1 LCPVS
6 RFHRKRC
13 PAPNLQK
20 RLAHAH
26 NGATRFDA
34 ILRALRSWD
43 TLEEEFRRTISI
55 SGRKTVGY
63 HLHAIEGDFA
73 AFRDQ
78 NYFGQGG
85 RRVTDNTEL
94 TIRVNKFLG
103 FLSFDWRWT
112 NSRFRNPYDA
122 RITYTY
128 ESPNLMLELGD
139 ITASLGGANPL
150 VGFNR
155 TLKGASA
162 TATWGRNRFRY
173 ITSETKAAARTITIS
188 GNDSPGPY
196 YLQGSQIVDGS
207 ERVQVDGV
215 EKRRGDDYTIDY
227 FGGILRFRDG
237 MIIPRTST
245 IVVTYETYA
254 FNSAPSRL
262 QGFRLESNLGGGFNL
277 GFTMLSQ
284 ESTARTALRRRTEQF
299 FGFGAPTTPY
309 DLQFPPLRD
318 AANPVIITVGGVPQ
332 VEGVDYYFDERL
344 PYRFY
349 FTRFMP
355 QTPIIQVEYTPR
367 PDPSSTLGG
376 DREVM
381 GVDLTLP
388 LGRVGSIVWNAA
400 QSRAVA
406 QGSRLEAI
414 AHQRDGTLRIRTPR
428 AERDLPRHPRRVHR
442 HRIGRL
448 PPQRARLPSRPQL
461 PLQCDFE
468 PAGEFQQP
476 ARRRA
481 EPAQQQ
487 LQREL
492 HRHAHPE
499 LHLQLHPAERLP
511 THAQPQHERGAR
523 PEQPQ

>member
-1 LCPVS
+1 VRATKLAIALAVALVLSASASTQPETS
-6 RFHRKRC
+6 PILT
-13 PAPNLQK
+13 PANAAPSTASAQESLTRPQPNETPRPRPQRRDTLD
-20 RLAHAH
+20 
-26 NGATRFDA
+26 N
-34 ILRALRSWD
+34 ILRALRSWE
-43 TLEEEFRRTISI
+43 TLQEEFRRTVTI
-55 SGRKTVGY
+55 SGHKRIGF
-63 HLHAIEGDFA
+63 HLHDIEGDFA

-85 RRVTDNTEL
+85 QRVTDNTEL
-94 TIRVNKFLG
+94 TVRVNKFLG
-103 FLSFDWRWT
+103 FLSFDWRWS

-128 ESPNLMLELGD
+128 ESPNFTLEVGD

-155 TLKGASA
+155 TLKGATA
-162 TATWGRNRFRY
+162 TANWGKTRLRY

-262 QGFRLESNLGGGFNL
+262 QGFRMESNLGGGFNF

-284 ESTARTALRRRTEQF
+284 EVDCARTALRRRTEQF
-299 FGFGAPTTPY
+299 YGFGAPSTPY

-318 AANPVIITVGGVPQ
+318 AANPVIITVAGAPQ
-332 VEGVDYYFDERL
+332 IEGVDYYFDELL

-355 QTPIIQVEYTPR
+355 QQ
-367 PDPSSTLGG
+367 SSF
-376 DREVM
+376 R
-381 GVDLTLP
+381 
-388 LGRVGSIVWNAA
+388 WN
-400 QSRAVA
+400 
-406 QGSRLEAI
+406 
-414 AHQRDGTLRIRTPR
+414 T
-428 AERDLPRHPRRVHR
+428 
-442 HRIGRL
+442 
-448 PPQRARLPSRPQL
+448 
-461 PLQCDFE
+461 
-468 PAGEFQQP
+468 
-476 ARRRA
+476 RRA
-481 EPAQQQ
+481 PTPV
-487 LQREL
+487 R
-492 HRHAHPE
+492 
-499 LHLQLHPAERLP
+499 RLAA
-511 THAQPQHERGAR
+511 TAR
-523 PEQPQ
+523 

>member
-1 LCPVS
+1 VPSIEIPQEALP
-6 RFHRKRC
+6 RTQ
-13 PAPNLQK
+13 PAETPRPRPQRRDTLN
-20 RLAHAH
+20 
-26 NGATRFDA
+26 N
-34 ILRALRSWD
+34 ILRALRSWE
-43 TLEEEFRRTISI
+43 TLQEEFRRTVTI
-55 SGRKTVGY
+55 SGHKRIGF
-63 HLHAIEGDFA
+63 HLHDIEGDFA

-85 RRVTDNTEL
+85 QRVTDNTEL
-94 TIRVNKFLG
+94 TVRVNKFLG
-103 FLSFDWRWT
+103 FLSFDWRWS

-128 ESPNLMLELGD
+128 ESPNLTLEVGD

-262 QGFRLESNLGGGFNL
+262 QGFRLESNLGGGFNF

-284 ESTARTALRRRTEQF
+284 KSTVRAPRCVVAR
-299 FGFGAPTTPY
+299 
-309 DLQFPPLRD
+309 
-318 AANPVIITVGGVPQ
+318 N
-332 VEGVDYYFDERL
+332 
-344 PYRFY
+344 
-349 FTRFMP
+349 
-355 QTPIIQVEYTPR
+355 
-367 PDPSSTLGG
+367 SS
-376 DREVM
+376 
-381 GVDLTLP
+381 
-388 LGRVGSIVWNAA
+388 SA
-400 QSRAVA
+400 S
-406 QGSRLEAI
+406 
-414 AHQRDGTLRIRTPR
+414 
-428 AERDLPRHPRRVHR
+428 
-442 HRIGRL
+442 
-448 PPQRARLPSRPQL
+448 ARLPHPMTCSSRPCVMRATPSSSPSAACPKWRASITTSTSGCPTDSTSRAL
-461 PLQCDFE
+461 CP
-468 PAGEFQQP
+468 
-476 ARRRA
+476 RRRLFRWNTRRV
-481 EPAQQQ
+481 PT
-487 LQREL
+487 
-492 HRHAHPE
+492 PV
-499 LHLQLHPAERLP
+499 PRLVA
-511 THAQPQHERGAR
+511 TAR
-523 PEQPQ
+523 